1 MYKVC
6 QCCPIS
12 PISLACW
19 RSSGEGAEEVGCGRR
34 RCGEGSGS
42 WCCGCVC
49 VCWKGPSWL
58 PRCSAPGNRSPDPG
72 TRAGEAALR
81 GAWPLLVSSGPLQS
95 PVPFE
100 SPSAWSGPWS
110 TSGPGSRSSGHAA
123 SKRQKNP
130 NRRRRC
136 DWFRNHHR
144 RVVQPVRTVSAE
156 RNGSMR
162 AQKRHLRENIRH
174 APPSRASPRAIVVF
188 SPRLPLCL
196 PPILAIMRR

>member
-110 TSGPGSRSSGHAA
+110 TSGPGSGSSGHAA
-123 SKRQKNP
+123 SKRQKIQIGDDNVTGFETTTGGLCSQSEP
-130 NRRRRC
+130 CQRRGTGR
-136 DWFRNHHR
+136 
-144 RVVQPVRTVSAE
+144 
-156 RNGSMR
+156 
-162 AQKRHLRENIRH
+162 
-174 APPSRASPRAIVVF
+174 
-188 SPRLPLCL
+188 
-196 PPILAIMRR
+196 

>member
-100 SPSAWSGPWS
+100 L
-110 TSGPGSRSSGHAA
+110 
-123 SKRQKNP
+123 
-130 NRRRRC
+130 
-136 DWFRNHHR
+136 HR
-144 RVVQPVRTVSAE
+144 RGPVHGARPGLALDHQV
-156 RNGSMR
+156 M
-162 AQKRHLRENIRH
+162 
-174 APPSRASPRAIVVF
+174 
-188 SPRLPLCL
+188 LPAKDKKIQIGDDNVTGFETTTGGLCSQSE
-196 PPILAIMRR
+196 PCQRRGTGR